1 MTDSPADDEQTTKPE
16 IEISSDESWK
26 DQVRRENEQIEAE
39 YQSKKAAADSS
50 AAPPQE
56 GTGDKR
62 EMGPLPPPTFHS
74 IVNIFSTQAMVGL
87 GAFADPKDPSSGPQL
102 EIARHFIDVLGVL
115 EQKTSGN
122 LTPEESRLLTATLH
136 ELRMAFLE
144 VSRQSAASKASDS

>member
-1 MTDSPADDEQTTKPE
+1 MAKTPEDDEPTTKPE
-16 IEISSDESWK
+16 IDITSDESWK

-39 YQSKKAAADSS
+39 YQSKKAADDAS
-50 AAPPQE
+50 ANPPDE
-56 GTGDKR
+56 ATGDKR

-87 GAFADPKDPSSGPQL
+87 GAFADPNDPSSGPQL

-115 EQKTSGN
+115 EQKTAGN

-136 ELRMAFLE
+136 ELRMVFLE
-144 VSRQSAASKASDS
+144 VSRQSSSKASDS